1 MLVNVPTEVVDS
13 GHSTKDVLDSNN
25 LDVTMNGKNDVERE
39 IKVKPKTEE
48 DFNYDKVRE
57 SDP

>member
-1 MLVNVPTEVVDS
+1 MLVNVPTEGVDS

-25 LDVTMNGKNDVERE
+25 LDVNIYGKNDVKRE
-39 IKVKPKTEE
+39 IKVEPKTEE
-48 DFNYDKVRE
+48 DFNCDKVRE

>member
-13 GHSTKDVLDSNN
+13 DHSTKDVLDSNN
-25 LDVTMNGKNDVERE
+25 LDVNMNGKNVVERE

-48 DFNYDKVRE
+48 DFNCDKVRE
-57 SDP
+57 SGQ